1 MRRRTSRLTKIQE
14 KKNKRQAVFFIF
26 LTGLLF
32 LVLIFLGIPL
42 LIKMVVFLGDLRSSS
57 RISEA
62 EGEVI
67 LRAPQ
72 LLPLPEATKSAY
84 LDIKGYAGPGT
95 TIKVLRNNIEK
106 EKTVVDKEGVFSI
119 SKFRLQE
126 GENDIKAIAVD
137 PTGQKESEESKTY
150 SILFDQTPP
159 ELKITN
165 PEDGEEFFD
174 KDKEIAIEGKS
185 EPEVKLTINGFLAMV
200 DPEGYFSKMIELK
213 EGENEIKVE
222 VIDKAGNKT
231 EKAFKIK
238 YTP

>member
-1 MRRRTSRLTKIQE
+1 ML
-14 KKNKRQAVFFIF
+14 

-32 LVLIFLGIPL
+32 LLFIALGIPL
-42 LIKMVVFLGDLRSSS
+42 LIKMAVFLGDLRSSS
-57 RISEA
+57 QISETKS
-62 EGEVI
+62 EVI
-67 LRAPQ
+67 LRTPQ

-84 LDIKGYAGPGT
+84 LDIKGYAEPGT
-95 TIKVLRNNIEK
+95 TINVLRNGVDE
-106 EKTVVDKEGVFSI
+106 EKTVVDREGIFSI
-119 SKFRLQE
+119 SRFRLKE

-159 ELKITN
+159 ELKIAN

-174 KDKEIAIEGKS
+174 KDKEAVVEGKS
-185 EPEVKLTINGFLAMV
+185 EPAVKITVNGFLAMI
-200 DPEGYFSKMIELK
+200 DSEGYFSKTIELK

-222 VIDKAGNKT
+222 ALDAAGNRT
-231 EKAFKIK
+231 EKSVRVK